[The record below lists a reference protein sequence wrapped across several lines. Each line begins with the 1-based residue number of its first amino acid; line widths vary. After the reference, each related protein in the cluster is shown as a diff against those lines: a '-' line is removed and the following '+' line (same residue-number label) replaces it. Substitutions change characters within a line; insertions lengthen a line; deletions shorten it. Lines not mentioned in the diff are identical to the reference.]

1 MKLSSMVATLRHHIH
16 RQASLSIVGLALVA
30 GTSAAGAAV
39 LPTARPLLDRL
50 ERAIAPVNDLEA
62 QFAQVRHLALT
73 DETVSAAGRLR
84 FINPDKFRLDYS
96 TPDPDILAI
105 RADTLLVYF
114 ASLKQ
119 AQRYRLSDDAT
130 TRNMFM
136 LFSSERG
143 RLEKAFDISLA
154 PASPEGEALRL
165 QPLPTQGHASVTE
178 IRVFL
183 DPRSGLPRRLFFR
196 EEGGDTVVFEL
207 KSVKVNR
214 RLKAADFVV
223 KLPAGTEVISREGTT
238 R

>member
-1 MKLSSMVATLRHHIH
+1 MKMNSMAATLRHQIQRH
-16 RQASLSIVGLALVA
+16 AAPVMVALALA
-30 GTSAAGAAV
+30 GASAADAAV

-50 ERAIAPVNDLEA
+50 ERAISPVNDLEA

-96 TPDPDILAI
+96 APDPDILAI

-183 DPRSGLPRRLFFR
+183 DPKSGLPRRLFFR

-214 RLKAADFVV
+214 RLKAADFAV

>member
-1 MKLSSMVATLRHHIH
+1 
-16 RQASLSIVGLALVA
+16 
-30 GTSAAGAAV
+30 
-39 LPTARPLLDRL
+39 
-50 ERAIAPVNDLEA
+50 VNDLEA

-165 QPLPTQGHASVTE
+165 QPLPDQGHASVTE
-178 IRVFL
+178 IRA
-183 DPRSGLPRRLFFR
+183 SGPEADYRRLFFR

-207 KSVKVNR
+207 KGEGESS
-214 RLKAADFVV
+214 LKAR
-223 KLPAGTEVISREGTT
+223 ISW
-238 R
+238 